1 MLKRIISKNAIYLAE
16 NAPKSRID
24 HVFTFKS
31 YFFR

>member
-24 HVFTFKS
+24 HVKQFIESSK
-31 YFFR
+31 